1 MSNPVLQAALDFYDA
16 GFCVVPTATG
26 GGKAPHGKWKEF
38 QSERPSRS
46 QVAQWFANDSV
57 QGLGIICGA
66 ISGNAIM
73 IEAEGRAVADGL
85 HMQAREL
92 ADASG
97 LGELFSK
104 VVNGYTEMTPSG
116 GIHWIIRCEEE
127 VEGNK
132 KLASRPGENG
142 GVEVLFE
149 TRGTGGFT
157 VTAPSHGITHESGQ
171 PWVLAA
177 GSIASIPTLTREEL
191 NAFQDVFRAFDSMP
205 AKEQTIEE
213 LSPEQPQGDR
223 PGDDFNQKA
232 KWEEILIGWKKV
244 FTDKAGVT
252 YWRRPDKSV
261 GISATTGKNANDRLY
276 VFTTSTT
283 FQAEQPYSKFAAYTH
298 LNHNDN
304 FKQATKALRG
314 LGYGLHV
321 VPEYGQIRPLEAYTD
336 PQPSLEGES
345 MQPRG
350 IDLAEVAHAH
360 RLAEEVA
367 SLRAKRE
374 ARKVLDAE
382 EAARNFVKPSYFAH
396 IGLELELPDEEMEW
410 VIEDVFPQGA
420 NISLTAQYKAGKTTL
435 VNALAKSL
443 VDGEPFLNYYKAPLH
458 PGRVVI
464 FNFEVSKGQYRRWLK
479 DVGIVNVEKVS
490 MVHLRGER
498 FPIIAKEIE
507 DIAVEML
514 QELNCQTWIV
524 DPFAAAFAGCGDE
537 NSNSDVGNFLQ
548 TLDVIKKR
556 AGVSNLVIPMH
567 TGRAQEHGIER
578 ARGATRLDDWA
589 DVRWLLK
596 KTDEGRFFSAD
607 GRDVLQDEQLLKYE
621 EESRALTLGGSDA
634 RGAKRRSLE
643 DRWVDAVE
651 ENPGFTTSQ
660 LCEVL
665 GGDAKNRGL
674 KVARDSALKY
684 NRVKAL
690 DHGTSKTWYLK
701 NAIPAFQADISEAN

>member
-1 MSNPVLQAALDFYDA
+1 
-16 GFCVVPTATG
+16 
-26 GGKAPHGKWKEF
+26 
-38 QSERPSRS
+38 
-46 QVAQWFANDSV
+46 
-57 QGLGIICGA
+57 
-66 ISGNAIM
+66 M
-73 IEAEGRAVADGL
+73 IEAEGRAVASGL
-85 HMQAREL
+85 HAQAKEL
-92 ADASG
+92 AEASG
-97 LGELFSK
+97 LGDLFAK
-104 VVNGYTEMTPSG
+104 VINGYTEVTPSG

-157 VTAPSHGITHESGQ
+157 VVAPSYGITHKETGK
-171 PWVLAA
+171 PWILAA
-177 GSIASIPTLTREEL
+177 GSIATIPTLSLDEL
-191 NAFQDVFRAFDSMP
+191 NALQDIFRAFDSMP
-205 AKEQTIEE
+205 IKEQLVEE
-213 LSPEQPQGDR
+213 LTAQEPAGDR
-223 PGDDFNQKA
+223 PGDDFNARA
-232 KWEEILIGWKKV
+232 KWDDILIGWKKV

-252 YWRRPDKSV
+252 YWRRPNKTEGV
-261 GISATTGKNANDRLY
+261 SATTGKNSNDRLY

-283 FQAEQPYSKFAAYTH
+283 FEAERPYSKFAAYTH

-304 FKQATKALRG
+304 FKQATKALRS
-314 LGYGLHV
+314 LGYGLHL
-321 VPEYGQIRPLEAYTD
+321 VPDVPHIQPLQPLTSPQPQVEGKDIPLEALD
-336 PQPSLEGES
+336 LEAIA
-345 MQPRG
+345 Q
-350 IDLAEVAHAH
+350 AH

-367 SLRAKRE
+367 SLRARRE
-374 ARKVLDAE
+374 AKKVLDAE
-382 EAARNFVKPSYFAH
+382 EAAKTFVKPVYFAH
-396 IGLELELPDEEMEW
+396 IGQELELPDEEIQW
-410 VIEDVFPQGA
+410 VIPDVFPHGA

-435 VNALAKSL
+435 VNSLAKSL
-443 VDGEPFLNYYKAPLH
+443 VDNQPFLNYFQSPNH
-458 PGRVVI
+458 TGRVVI
-464 FNFEVSKGQYRRWLK
+464 FNFEVAQGQYRRWLK

-514 QELNCQTWIV
+514 QELHCQTWIV

-556 AGVSNLVIPMH
+556 ASVSNLVIPMH

-607 GRDVLQDEQLLKYE
+607 GRDVLQEEQLLKFDE
-621 EESRALTLGGSDA
+621 ATRSLTLGGSDA

-660 LCEVL
+660 LCDIL
-665 GGDAKNRGL
+665 GSDSANRSL
-674 KVARDSALKY
+674 KSAREAALKY
-684 NRVKAL
+684 NRVRVVE
-690 DHGTSKTWYLK
+690 HGSSKTWYLK
-701 NAIPAFQADISEAN
+701 NAIVPFQTSISAGNE